1 MKKNDRLDSRSVR
14 SNSSQSKSMAIA
26 TILVMIGLILSKSTG
41 FLRDIFVAQ
50 EFTDS
55 LYRDSFTLSFT
66 IPDFFFNLI
75 IGGSIQA
82 ALTPSLSSAIS
93 AGEEKKGLRA
103 VSTFISIFGVIMLVV
118 CTLGVVFA
126 KEIYFIYSL
135 TASEANSE
143 MVDLAASASRML
155 FPQIFFMMLAALCI
169 GVLNA
174 YKRFSST
181 AFGPTIYNVFVLLAI
196 VLFAGNSRNAL
207 VQTTAGVMGAAFVYF
222 LFQYFIGFDKLRML
236 RFNFAPKDPDFII
249 LLKKAVPILISASIV
264 QINILV
270 LNSFAT
276 SFASQGQIYALRNAS
291 TIWQLP
297 YGVFAVAI
305 GNVMLPSLAA
315 LYSENKKKEASELLS
330 SRLKSA
336 LFLTIPSAIIL
347 VILNVD
353 VVKAIFQWGEAYTD
367 SDAKRAGIYLI
378 GYSIAVITHTVVFIM
393 NQAFYA
399 IGKTKIPLLSG
410 CVGLVANPLLCF
422 LFIYLG
428 LGPISLTFS
437 YSLTS
442 IVQLIILCVIYQKD
456 KSLAPRDIL
465 RFIVKSAICV
475 IVMGVI
481 VYLVNML
488 LPSSGGK
495 IAQLGLLALKC
506 IIAVIVYF
514 ACALAF
520 RMKEA
525 IFWID
530 RVKAKGKR

>member
-181 AFGPTIYNVFVLLAI
+181 AFGPSIYNVFVLLAI

-207 VQTTAGVMGAAFVYF
+207 VQQRLELWERRLFIFYF
-222 LFQYFIGFDKLRML
+222 S
-236 RFNFAPKDPDFII
+236 I
-249 LLKKAVPILISASIV
+249 LLVLISFVCLDSILLPKILIS
-264 QINILV
+264 
-270 LNSFAT
+270 
-276 SFASQGQIYALRNAS
+276 
-291 TIWQLP
+291 
-297 YGVFAVAI
+297 
-305 GNVMLPSLAA
+305 
-315 LYSENKKKEASELLS
+315 
-330 SRLKSA
+330 
-336 LFLTIPSAIIL
+336 
-347 VILNVD
+347 
-353 VVKAIFQWGEAYTD
+353 
-367 SDAKRAGIYLI
+367 
-378 GYSIAVITHTVVFIM
+378 
-393 NQAFYA
+393 
-399 IGKTKIPLLSG
+399 
-410 CVGLVANPLLCF
+410 
-422 LFIYLG
+422 
-428 LGPISLTFS
+428 S
-437 YSLTS
+437 Y
-442 IVQLIILCVIYQKD
+442 C
-456 KSLAPRDIL
+456 
-465 RFIVKSAICV
+465 
-475 IVMGVI
+475 
-481 VYLVNML
+481 
-488 LPSSGGK
+488 
-495 IAQLGLLALKC
+495 
-506 IIAVIVYF
+506 
-514 ACALAF
+514 
-520 RMKEA
+520 
-525 IFWID
+525 
-530 RVKAKGKR
+530 